1 MGGGGGRPASRQ
13 RRWQLVRKLR
23 GLCQNCGKALKGRS
37 LCPSC
42 LVKHRVRER
51 TRRGCKERAA
61 PRGAG

>member
-1 MGGGGGRPASRQ
+1 MDCVNHTGVNAEAY
-13 RRWQLVRKLR
+13 
-23 GLCQNCGKALKGRS
+23 CQNCGKALKGRS